1 MPFPIESIRSQFP
14 ILQQKVNNK
23 NLVYLDNGATT
34 QKPQCVI
41 DAIVEYYTTINA
53 NVHRGIHTLSQL
65 ATDAMEQSRQK
76 VQHFIHAQHPQEVI
90 FTKGTTEGIN
100 MIAHGITHLIQ
111 EGDEILIS
119 GLEHHANIVPWQ
131 MLCQRT
137 GAVLKHIPVL
147 DSGALDIAVLDTLL
161 TSKTKIVAFNQ
172 VSNAFGVVNPFQFLI
187 EKAHAVG
194 AWVVLDGAQAV
205 AHSVVDVQKMDVDFY
220 VFSGH
225 KMYAPTG
232 IGILYGKEHLLD
244 QLDPWQGGGEMIETV
259 TFEKTTYAGLPFRLE
274 AGTPHIEGAIVLG
287 TAIDWLLSVGMEA
300 IHAYEKELL
309 EYATQ
314 RIAALDFVTIYAEK
328 EERAGVISFNFNLNG
343 VHSSDVGSI
352 LDKMGIAVRTGH
364 HCAQPIMQRFHI
376 PGTIRASI
384 AIYNTKEDID
394 KLIDGLQLA
403 YQMLG

>member
-1 MPFPIESIRSQFP
+1 MSFPIESIRSQFP

>member
-1 MPFPIESIRSQFP
+1 MSFPIESIRSQFP

-76 VQHFIHAQHPQEVI
+76 VQHFINAQHPHEVI

-147 DSGALDIAVLDTLL
+147 DSGALDTAVLDTLL

-194 AWVVLDGAQAV
+194 ALVVLDGAQAV

-232 IGILYGKEHLLD
+232 IGILYGKEHLLE

-287 TAIDWLLSVGMEA
+287 TAIDWLQSIGLEA
-300 IHAYEKELL
+300 IHTYEKELL

-384 AIYNTKEDID
+384 AVYNTQEDID

>member
-1 MPFPIESIRSQFP
+1 MSFPIESIRSQFP

-76 VQHFIHAQHPQEVI
+76 VQHFINAQHPHEVI

-147 DSGALDIAVLDTLL
+147 DSGALDTAVLDTLL

-194 AWVVLDGAQAV
+194 ALVVLDGAQAV

-232 IGILYGKEHLLD
+232 IGILYGKEHLLE

-287 TAIDWLLSVGMEA
+287 TAIDWLQSIGLEA
-300 IHAYEKELL
+300 IHTYEKELL

-376 PGTIRASI
+376 SGTIRASI
-384 AIYNTKEDID
+384 AVYNTKEDID